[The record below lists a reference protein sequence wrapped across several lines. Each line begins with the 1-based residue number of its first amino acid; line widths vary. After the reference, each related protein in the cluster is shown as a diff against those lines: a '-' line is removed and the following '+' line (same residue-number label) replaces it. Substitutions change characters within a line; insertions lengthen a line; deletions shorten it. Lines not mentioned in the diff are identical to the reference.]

1 MKGKLTFLGTGT
13 SQGVPM
19 PVCSCHVCQ
28 SPDKKDKRLRSSVL
42 LEIQEFTYCIDSGPD
57 FRYQMLREQVRH
69 LNAILYTHE
78 HRDHIA
84 GLDDVRAFNYIH
96 DQAMPLYG
104 PKEVVAA
111 LHQSYSYIFKGNYPG
126 IPKVTVH
133 EIDEAPFVIDGFTFT
148 PIPVWHHAMR
158 VFGYRIGD
166 LAYITDAKTI
176 PESSRALIRGIPT
189 LIINCLHESHHISHF
204 NLEEALAFI
213 DDIKPQQT
221 YLTHISHLFG
231 THDEISAKLP
241 SGVKPAFDGLS
252 VEFNS

>member
-42 LEIQEFTYCIDSGPD
+42 LNIQEFTYCIDSGPD

-96 DQAMPLYG
+96 EQAMPLYA
-104 PKEVVAA
+104 PQEVVAA
-111 LHQSYSYIFKGNYPG
+111 LHQSYSYIFKGN
-126 IPKVTVH
+126 
-133 EIDEAPFVIDGFTFT
+133 
-148 PIPVWHHAMR
+148 
-158 VFGYRIGD
+158 
-166 LAYITDAKTI
+166 
-176 PESSRALIRGIPT
+176 
-189 LIINCLHESHHISHF
+189 
-204 NLEEALAFI
+204 
-213 DDIKPQQT
+213 
-221 YLTHISHLFG
+221 
-231 THDEISAKLP
+231 
-241 SGVKPAFDGLS
+241 
-252 VEFNS
+252 